1 MYYSQYEEDKIISNY
16 IGEIYIGN
24 ILDIGSN
31 DGITISNSLHFINK
45 GWGASLIEA
54 APLPFNKSVELHI
67 NNPRVQCLNKCLST
81 ENGIS
86 TFYHN
91 LTHLNKG
98 DTDLLSTISKEIF
111 TKSVSEGNLFD
122 SFDVECFTF
131 EKIKNELM
139 YNEYH
144 IVSIDIEGY
153 DYDILKQIDLR
164 EINCKILII
173 EYNGNLEYKNKI
185 ISYCEKFNLKKILH
199 ENWTNIIIVE

>member
-1 MYYSQYEEDKIISNY
+1 
-16 IGEIYIGN
+16 
-24 ILDIGSN
+24 
-31 DGITISNSLHFINK
+31 
-45 GWGASLIEA
+45 
-54 APLPFNKSVELHI
+54 
-67 NNPRVQCLNKCLST
+67 
-81 ENGIS
+81 
-86 TFYHN
+86 
-91 LTHLNKG
+91 
-98 DTDLLSTISKEIF
+98 LLSTISKEIF

-153 DYDILKQIDLR
+153 DYDILKQINLR

-185 ISYCEKFNLKKILH
+185 MSYCEKFNLKKILH